1 MIFPLY
7 SAQGA
12 FAFERT
18 ALRKVLYNFH
28 MPNYRRSYYGSTYF
42 FTVVT
47 YNRRPIL
54 TSEAARNLS
63 HTTWID
69 VQNSHPFTTD
79 AICLLPDYIHC
90 LWTLPEGDANYST
103 ISTIIR

>member
-1 MIFPLY
+1 
-7 SAQGA
+7 
-12 FAFERT
+12 
-18 ALRKVLYNFH
+18 

-54 TSEAARNLS
+54 TSEAARNLL

-69 VQNSHPFTTD
+69 VQNRHPFTTD
-79 AICLLPDYIHC
+79 AI
-90 LWTLPEGDANYST
+90 
-103 ISTIIR
+103 IIRQNMVWCKVCGNGHGPVSIALLKGGIIHRNGEREKTS